1 MVHQTLCVSS
11 ISSGWCVMI
20 TDGSGH
26 SVPVC
31 EHSKGT
37 VFLDDAPHH
46 ADLLRSKE
54 LQRQRLTWHQ
64 HHSRV
69 WKHRDGLTAVVI
81 VDRAAVKLLH
91 V

>member
-1 MVHQTLCVSS
+1 MVHQASCVPS
-11 ISSGWCVMI
+11 ISSGWRVI
-20 TDGSGH
+20 NTGGNSH
-26 SVPVC
+26 FVPVC
-31 EHSKGT
+31 KHSKGT
-37 VFLDDAPHH
+37 VSLDDAPHH

-81 VDRAAVKLLH
+81 VDRTAVKLLH